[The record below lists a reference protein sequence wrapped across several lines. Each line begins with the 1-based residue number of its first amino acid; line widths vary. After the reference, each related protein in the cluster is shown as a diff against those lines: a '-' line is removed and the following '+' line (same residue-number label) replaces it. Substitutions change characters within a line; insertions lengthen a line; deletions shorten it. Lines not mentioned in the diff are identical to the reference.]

1 MADGKEVTLNDLLG
15 DLAQPEEVDKIELVA
30 IIGAGVMGQ
39 GIAQTISS
47 SGIDVLMIETT
58 IENVDQAKEH
68 LIRNMEHEISRWAM
82 TKSEMKSIMSRIQW
96 SLDINE
102 VKDADFII
110 EAVDESFERK
120 IQIFA
125 SLDKVARPDTILV
138 SNTSTLSLTKIA
150 ESTSRPEKIIGMH
163 FLNPV
168 PKVSLV
174 EVVKALDTSDDTVTR
189 TKAFAEKIGKRPIE
203 VYEYPGFVT
212 TRVIVPYLNEAM
224 YVLLEGIASA
234 EDIEV
239 AMKLG
244 YNLQIGPLELAD
256 TIGLDELLHWMQEL
270 WNALGE
276 PRYRPCPILRQKVR
290 DKKLGKKS
298 GEGFFKYAADGN
310 KIANNEESIKQ
321 A

>member
-1 MADGKEVTLNDLLG
+1 MADSKEVTLNDLLG

-58 IENVDQAKEH
+58 IENVDAAKEH
-68 LIRNMEHEISRWAM
+68 LTRNMEYEISRWSM

-96 SLDINE
+96 SLDIEE

-110 EAVDESFERK
+110 EAVEESFEQKR
-120 IQIFA
+120 QIFSA
-125 SLDKVARPDTILV
+125 LDRVARPDTILV
-138 SNTSTLSLTKIA
+138 SNTSTLSLTQIA
-150 ESTSRPEKIIGMH
+150 EATKRPEKIIGMH

-168 PKVSLV
+168 PKVNLV
-174 EVVKALDTSDDTVTR
+174 EVVKALETSDDTVTR

-298 GEGFFKYAADGN
+298 GEGFFKYDEDGN
-310 KIANNEESIKQ
+310 IIAKNGE
-321 A
+321 